1 MQGGLGGH
9 SPDVVAG
16 YCGLHEATRPGPLAQ
31 QLMFIMFVMLAVAGY
46 CGLHEATRPN
56 PLAQ

>member
-1 MQGGLGGH
+1 MAVEVLVQGGLGGH

-31 QLMFIMFVMLAVAGY
+31 QLMFIMFIIFIMFY
-46 CGLHEATRPN
+46 EFY
-56 PLAQ
+56 